1 MMSSFLLKYETNV
14 SSCPRQVPVV
24 PICLEYPKEGE
35 EEGYGSGPTP
45 STSTKMASDKSSN
58 KKRGQHGMHKVHNKV
73 HAIHK
78 IGPHGDPLEP
88 ESVIGV
94 FSNQCSCI
102 VRDMPITY
110 QDWRKVP
117 DDLKGAMWGEVKRRF
132 EYPPNQFNEDL
143 CRGHALAIAGKALHG
158 LRSHLNK
165 EHVQKGKT
173 RRLQLH
179 KASHLGRV
187 C

>member
-1 MMSSFLLKYETNV
+1 MKLMRVLVLNRCQW
-14 SSCPRQVPVV
+14 CPCVW
-24 PICLEYPKEGE
+24 EYPEEQEPGE
-35 EEGYGSGPTP
+35 TEGYGSSPTL
-45 STSTKMASDKSSN
+45 STLAKTASAKSSS
-58 KKRGQHGMHKVHNKV
+58 KKRGQHGRHKVHIKV

-78 IGPHGDPLEP
+78 IGPHGEPLEP
-88 ESVIGV
+88 ETVIGD

-102 VRDMPITY
+102 FREHMPITY

-117 DDLKGAMWGEVKRRF
+117 NDLKGAMWGEVKRWF
-132 EYPPNQFNEDL
+132 EYPLDQFDEDL
-143 CRGHALAIAGKALHG
+143 CRGHALAIVGKALRG

-165 EHVQKGKT
+165 EYVQKGKT

>member
-1 MMSSFLLKYETNV
+1 MCM
-14 SSCPRQVPVV
+14 
-24 PICLEYPKEGE
+24 EYPEEGV

-58 KKRGQHGMHKVHNKV
+58 KKRGQHGRHKIHSKVHV
-73 HAIHK
+73 IRK
-78 IGPHGDPLEP
+78 IGPHGEPLEP
-88 ESVIGV
+88 ETVIGD

-102 VRDMPITY
+102 FREHMPITY

-117 DDLKGAMWGEVKRRF
+117 NDLKGAMWGEVKRWF
-132 EYPPNQFNEDL
+132 EYPLDQFDEDL
-143 CRGHALAIAGKALHG
+143 CRGHALAIASKALRG

-165 EHVQKGKT
+165 EYVQKGKT
-173 RRLQLH
+173 CRLQLH